1 MAADVP
7 IARADSKKIVEC
19 ISSDEKVKIGVVD
32 FGPILGGSEKRNLTY
47 TTSVFIFCER
57 LAIRNNHVRK
67 KRTTMESIGFT
78 ASTPG
83 QKLIRT

>member
-1 MAADVP
+1 MLINPCVRYEV
-7 IARADSKKIVEC
+7 ILRANRMV
-19 ISSDEKVKIGVVD
+19 
-32 FGPILGGSEKRNLTY
+32 T